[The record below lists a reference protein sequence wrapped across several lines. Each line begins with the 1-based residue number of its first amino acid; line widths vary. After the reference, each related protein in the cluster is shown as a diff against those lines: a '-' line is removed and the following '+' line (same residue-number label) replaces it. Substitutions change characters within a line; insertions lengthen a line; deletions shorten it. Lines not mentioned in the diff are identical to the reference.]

1 MVAKRIA
8 NSYPKKS
15 HNLEILKF
23 EIFESLNIKSYPMKY
38 LKLSIIAFAV
48 VAMMTA
54 CGQKDESTATTEQNA
69 PQAAPVVSVITAQAE
84 DVEITNTFT
93 SNIEPFAINNIVSQ
107 TAGRIVSIKAEVG
120 QQVRKGQLLATMD
133 DVNLAKT
140 RMQYVND
147 STELARL
154 TELYNIGAV
163 AQSDYDMAKLA
174 LNVTKK
180 TYQNLAENTY
190 LRSPINGVVTA
201 RNYDK
206 GDMYSMAQPI
216 FVVQQIQPVKM
227 LINVS
232 ETLFT
237 NISKDMDFDITV
249 ESYPGE
255 TFQGKVN
262 LIYPTVSAS
271 THTFPVEIVCQNADQ
286 KLRPGMFARVTANFG
301 TNHHVVVPDGAVV
314 KQQGSGEHFIYV
326 LQPDGT
332 VKYQLVEVGKRLGN
346 RYEIVSGINEGDK
359 IVTEGQIRLK
369 DGVSVTV
376 K

>member
-1 MVAKRIA
+1 
-8 NSYPKKS
+8 
-15 HNLEILKF
+15 
-23 EIFESLNIKSYPMKY
+23 MKY
-38 LKLSIIAFAV
+38 TKLTLITLAA
-48 VAMMTA
+48 ALMMTA
-54 CGQKDESTATTEQNA
+54 CGQKDTSTTPSNGTEQA
-69 PQAAPVVSVITAQAE
+69 LAAPVVSVITAQAE
-84 DVEITNTFT
+84 DVEVTNTFT

-107 TAGRIVSIKAEVG
+107 TAGRIVSIRAEVG

-140 RMQYVND
+140 RMQYIND
-147 STELARL
+147 STELSRL
-154 TELYNIGAV
+154 TELYKIGAV
-163 AQSDYDMAKLA
+163 SQADYDMAKLA

-180 TYQNLAENTY
+180 TYENLAENTY

-232 ETLFT
+232 ESLFT
-237 NISKDMDFDITV
+237 EISKDMNFDITV

-255 TFQGKVN
+255 VFQGKVN
-262 LIYPTVSAS
+262 LIYPTVSVT
-271 THTFPVEIVCQNADQ
+271 THTFPVEVICQNADQ
-286 KLRPGMFARVTANFG
+286 RLRPGMFARVTANFG
-301 TNHHVVVPDGAVV
+301 TNHHVVVPDVAVV

-326 LQPDGT
+326 LQPDNT
-332 VKYQLVEVGKRLGN
+332 VKYSLVEVGKRLDD
-346 RYEIVSGINEGDK
+346 RYEIVSGIKEGDK
-359 IVTEGQIRLK
+359 VVTEGQIRLK

>member
-1 MVAKRIA
+1 
-8 NSYPKKS
+8 
-15 HNLEILKF
+15 
-23 EIFESLNIKSYPMKY
+23 MKY
-38 LKLSIIAFAV
+38 IKLSILALAAAV
-48 VAMMTA
+48 LMTA
-54 CGQKDESTATTEQNA
+54 CGQKDTSTTTTTEQGA
-69 PQAAPVVSVITAQAE
+69 PKAAPVVSVVTAQAE
-84 DVEITNTFT
+84 DVDITNTFT
-93 SNIEPFAINNIVSQ
+93 SNVEPYATNNIVSQ
-107 TAGRIVSIKAEVG
+107 TAGRIVSIKVEVG
-120 QQVRKGQLLATMD
+120 DKVRKGQLLATMD

-163 AQSDYDMAKLA
+163 SQADYDMAKLA
-174 LNVTKK
+174 LNITKK
-180 TYQNLAENTY
+180 TYRNLAENTY

-232 ETLFT
+232 ESLFT
-237 NISKDMDFDITV
+237 QVHEGMEFDV
-249 ESYPGE
+249 EVDSYPGE

-262 LIYPTVSAS
+262 LLYPTVSAT

-286 KLRPGMFARVTANFG
+286 RLRPGMFARVTATFG
-301 TNHHVVVPDGAVV
+301 TNHHVVIPDGAVV
-314 KQQGSGEHFIYV
+314 KQMGSGEHFVYV
-326 LQPDGT
+326 LQPDNT
-332 VKYQLVEVGKRLGN
+332 VKYTLVELGKRLGN

-359 IVTEGQIRLK
+359 IVTEGQVRLK
-369 DGVSVTV
+369 DGVNVTV